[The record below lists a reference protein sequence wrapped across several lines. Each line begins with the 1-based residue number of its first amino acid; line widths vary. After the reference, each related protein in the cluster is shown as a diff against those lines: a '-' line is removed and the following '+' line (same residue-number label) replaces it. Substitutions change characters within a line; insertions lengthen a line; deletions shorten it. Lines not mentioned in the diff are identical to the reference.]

1 MIKSKTNAQNHE
13 GLIEIAEG
21 IYWVGFY
28 DAQSGLHC
36 NPYLIV
42 DHDEALVIDGG
53 SRPDFATVMMKIMQ
67 TGIAP
72 KQIQALVYQHYDPDL
87 CGSIPNFED
96 IIRREDLKIISDAEN
111 LMFIRHYS
119 AASRLVSLSKLKF
132 EYAFSSGRKIHFA
145 KTPYAHAAGSF
156 ITFDPKTK
164 VLFTSDLFGSYGKN
178 WELYLRLTDACLNCQ
193 DYASCA
199 GNQPDCPV
207 VGILHFH
214 KKIMTSTRAL
224 RYALE
229 IISKI
234 PFEIIA
240 PQHGSIIND
249 KVIIRHVFGLLGSLG
264 NVGIDEII
272 DKDYEPDLSSFD
284 QHLDSR

>member
-1 MIKSKTNAQNHE
+1 MIKPKIIVQNYE
-13 GLIEIAEG
+13 SSIEIAEG

-28 DAQSGLHC
+28 DAHSGLHC

-53 SRPDFATVMMKIMQ
+53 SRPDFATVMMNIMQ

-72 KQIQALVYQHYDPDL
+72 KQIKALVYQHYDPDL

-96 IIRREDLKIISDAEN
+96 IIGREDLKIISDAEN
-111 LMFIRHYS
+111 LIFIRHYS
-119 AASRLVSLSKLKF
+119 AASRLVSLNKIKF
-132 EYAFSSGRKIHFA
+132 EYTFSSGRKIHFT

-156 ITFDPKTK
+156 VTFDAKTK

-178 WELYLRLTDACLNCQ
+178 WELYLRLTDACLNCR

-199 GNQPDCPV
+199 RNLPDCPV

-240 PQHGSIIND
+240 PQHGSVIND
-249 KVIIRHVFGLLGSLG
+249 KANNRHVFGLLGSLE
-264 NVGIDEII
+264 NVGIDGII
-272 DKDYEPDLSSFD
+272 NEDYVPDFTSFTERSG
-284 QHLDSR
+284 SR